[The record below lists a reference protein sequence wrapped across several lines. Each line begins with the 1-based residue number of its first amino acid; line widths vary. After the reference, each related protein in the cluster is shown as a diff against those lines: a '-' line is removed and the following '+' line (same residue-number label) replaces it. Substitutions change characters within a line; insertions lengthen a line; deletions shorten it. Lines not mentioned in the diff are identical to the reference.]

1 MRKLLRELCPPSS
14 AQARMMP
21 DGQGMESQGSGREHT
36 AALCGAALNLREPV
50 ACEEERQI
58 RLALAAQGSRERTAA
73 CLGISKATLW
83 RKMKKYNIE
92 L

>member
-1 MRKLLRELCPPSS
+1 M
-14 AQARMMP
+14 
-21 DGQGMESQGSGREHT
+21 
-36 AALCGAALNLREPV
+36 NLREPV

-58 RLALAAQGSRERTAA
+58 RLALAAQGGSRERTAA

>member
-1 MRKLLRELCPPSS
+1 
-14 AQARMMP
+14 MMP
-21 DGQGMESQGSGREHT
+21 DGQGIGG
-36 AALCGAALNLREPV
+36 PV

-58 RLALAAQGSRERTAA
+58 RLALAAQGGSRERTAA